1 MKKWKM
7 LFMTAISSVLILS
20 SCAKTTKP
28 TENKPNEPTKL
39 TVKDLF
45 PFNENVYMKYQ
56 GIGNEFAEHQ
66 TYVDYIAGD
75 RIQIRDITP
84 GTTLA
89 KIYEI
94 KNGELRLIS
103 SREEYYYRENLLNT
117 QNTSYDVLLKEPIE
131 NGTSWTTKDGLKR
144 YISNTQAKIST
155 PSGEYTAVEV
165 ITEGNDYKLYDYYVK
180 ELGHVKTVF
189 KTGSTTIETNLEK
202 IEKNVPYIQTIK
214 FYYPDFNKEKLAFK
228 EEKISLKTNENIDK
242 IIESYLK
249 NPPKEELNKVFSKN
263 TKINKLYLNNSQNK
277 VYIDV
282 SKEFVQEMNAGS
294 SLESMILQSL
304 VNTLGNYYNVDK
316 VYISVEGKPYES
328 GHIAI
333 TENEVFYVD
342 YKNVYEIK

>member
-1 MKKWKM
+1 M
-7 LFMTAISSVLILS
+7 
-20 SCAKTTKP
+20 
-28 TENKPNEPTKL
+28 
-39 TVKDLF
+39 
-45 PFNENVYMKYQ
+45 
-56 GIGNEFAEHQ
+56 
-66 TYVDYIAGD
+66 
-75 RIQIRDITP
+75 
-84 GTTLA
+84 
-89 KIYEI
+89 
-94 KNGELRLIS
+94 
-103 SREEYYYRENLLNT
+103 
-117 QNTSYDVLLKEPIE
+117 
-131 NGTSWTTKDGLKR
+131 
-144 YISNTQAKIST
+144 
-155 PSGEYTAVEV
+155 
-165 ITEGNDYKLYDYYVK
+165 
-180 ELGHVKTVF
+180 
-189 KTGSTTIETNLEK
+189 
-202 IEKNVPYIQTIK
+202 
-214 FYYPDFNKEKLAFK
+214 
-228 EEKISLKTNENIDK
+228 SLKTNENIDK